1 MGEPGVPAPDGPRLL
16 PDGSVIV
23 PARLAATT
31 FAALVLYL
39 SSQSRANGGA
49 LSPDA
54 RGLLRALHAAAETP
68 STASG
73 TPTPDSRTV
82 DHEGH
87 GHVLGAA
94 EAAGRL
100 ECTAS
105 YVRRLCRTGALPAR
119 RLSGGWVIETAAL
132 DRYRHGEE
140 TQDDRPDEP
149 GAAPAA

>member
-1 MGEPGVPAPDGPRLL
+1 MSAPDGPRLL

-54 RGLLRALHAAAETP
+54 RGLLRALHAAAEAP
-68 STASG
+68 GTASG

-82 DHEGH
+82 DHERH
-87 GHVLGAA
+87 GHLLGAA
-94 EAAGRL
+94 EAADLL
-100 ECTAS
+100 ECTTS
-105 YVRRLCRTGALPAR
+105 YVRRLCRTGELPAR
-119 RLSGGWVIETAAL
+119 RLLGGWVIETAAL

-140 TQDDRPDEP
+140 THDDRHEP